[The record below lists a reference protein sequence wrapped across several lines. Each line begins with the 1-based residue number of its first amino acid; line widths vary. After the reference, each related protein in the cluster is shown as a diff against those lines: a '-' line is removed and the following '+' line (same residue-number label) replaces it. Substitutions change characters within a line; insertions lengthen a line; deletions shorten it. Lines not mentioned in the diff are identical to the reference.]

1 MALDQAGNPNARIDN
16 QGTITIRQAGLA
28 ALVAPQVANSGVI
41 NAKLGH
47 VVLAGAKTATLD
59 LYGDGL
65 LSLDVTNQVTQAPVD
80 KDGNTA
86 TALVTNTGVIVADGG
101 TVQLTARA
109 ADGIVQNLVRAGGKI
124 RAATMGDQ
132 TGAVALNGVGGS
144 VVVEGQFSAPGNA
157 PGTTG
162 GNIEVVS
169 NRNVTIASGARI
181 NASGKAGGGVV
192 AIGTTLARAKDQK
205 ATSTQVDAAN
215 TVIRNGATISA
226 DATAKGNGGR
236 VAVLSAKLTDMAGT
250 ITAKGGP
257 QGGNGGFVEVS
268 GDKGFALTGAV
279 DVSGSQGTT
288 GTILLDPRDL
298 TIGEAGTDDDLLL
311 GGGIILTALAAP
323 LAATTPQIDFNA
335 IPTNQ
340 LDAFISAAKV
350 SNLVGDIDIQTS
362 RDLTVTAPITLTTA
376 KQNLTLEAGRD
387 LTVALGGAITTRG
400 DISLFAATPAPATPP
415 EPRYPNFS
423 ATGKLTLND
432 AVIATGGAVRLNAG
446 TGGIALN
453 AAVSGTTITLSTSG
467 DVSQTIGAM
476 TAATLTGSARSA
488 TLDNPDNRIANLAN
502 FTIGGGEV
510 GGSLLLTDTGPL
522 NITGTVSAAFLGLTT
537 RGPLLIGTADAPGSL
552 KGGTVVLATTD
563 EITEPNGS
571 IAAGNFAA
579 RASSGNVLLTSVNN
593 RIATSGEITAGNGD
607 VVLVDDPTLVLTGTY
622 GGNNLF
628 FEVNGAGDT
637 LVLGAGNGYWRRGF
651 FWWSRRILTAATGGR
666 ISLVADNIVVGN
678 SQSSVTVNT
687 GTVELAPLSAID
699 TSLLATGGLVVGD
712 PLLAIIHTNG
722 GTLDVGGFTNVP
734 AGATAPVASASSVSV
749 GPANLTGIAST
760 LRLDSIGPITQTT
773 GPLVVTNLTGSAGT
787 SASLTDPTNQV
798 GTLGAFTTTAGFA
811 LVDDQALQVIGPV
824 KDTGATSTLSL
835 TTRTGDITLAGAVT
849 ATNIAESDVR
859 RRDQ

>member
-1 MALDQAGNPNARIDN
+1 MI
-16 QGTITIRQAGLA
+16 
-28 ALVAPQVANSGVI
+28 
-41 NAKLGH
+41 
-47 VVLAGAKTATLD
+47 
-59 LYGDGL
+59 
-65 LSLDVTNQVTQAPVD
+65 
-80 KDGNTA
+80 
-86 TALVTNTGVIVADGG
+86 
-101 TVQLTARA
+101 
-109 ADGIVQNLVRAGGKI
+109 
-124 RAATMGDQ
+124 
-132 TGAVALNGVGGS
+132 
-144 VVVEGQFSAPGNA
+144 
-157 PGTTG
+157 
-162 GNIEVVS
+162 
-169 NRNVTIASGARI
+169 
-181 NASGKAGGGVV
+181 

-205 ATSTQVDAAN
+205 ATSTQVAAN

-236 VAVLSAKLTDMAGT
+236 VAVLSGKLTDMAGT
-250 ITAKGGP
+250 ITGKAGP

-467 DVSQTIGAM
+467 RRFTNHRCNH

-510 GGSLLLTDTGPL
+510 GG
-522 NITGTVSAAFLGLTT
+522 
-537 RGPLLIGTADAPGSL
+537 LLIC
-552 KGGTVVLATTD
+552 
-563 EITEPNGS
+563 
-571 IAAGNFAA
+571 
-579 RASSGNVLLTSVNN
+579 
-593 RIATSGEITAGNGD
+593 
-607 VVLVDDPTLVLTGTY
+607 Y
-622 GGNNLF
+622 
-628 FEVNGAGDT
+628 
-637 LVLGAGNGYWRRGF
+637 
-651 FWWSRRILTAATGGR
+651 
-666 ISLVADNIVVGN
+666 
-678 SQSSVTVNT
+678 
-687 GTVELAPLSAID
+687 
-699 TSLLATGGLVVGD
+699 
-712 PLLAIIHTNG
+712 
-722 GTLDVGGFTNVP
+722 
-734 AGATAPVASASSVSV
+734 
-749 GPANLTGIAST
+749 
-760 LRLDSIGPITQTT
+760 
-773 GPLVVTNLTGSAGT
+773 
-787 SASLTDPTNQV
+787 
-798 GTLGAFTTTAGFA
+798 
-811 LVDDQALQVIGPV
+811 
-824 KDTGATSTLSL
+824 
-835 TTRTGDITLAGAVT
+835 
-849 ATNIAESDVR
+849 
-859 RRDQ
+859 